1 MPASRSCAA
10 LVAALALMALGG
22 CSKADKPSAAASSS
36 GASTASASNGDDIV
50 GALASYKLNESN
62 VNKFIAVSQNLR
74 QIAKQH
80 PEYMKDLE
88 AKQGQADPRTLD
100 DMVQRLNS
108 IPPMKAALSQAGFS
122 AKDYTLT
129 MFSLMSAGMV
139 YQMRKQGLMK
149 ADTALPASTN
159 ADNVAFIAAHPEILD
174 RISKAMDDSSGT
186 EQ

>member
-1 MPASRSCAA
+1 MPAIRSCAG
-10 LVAALALMALGG
+10 LVATLAFVALGG
-22 CSKADKPSAAASSS
+22 CSKADKSSATPSSS
-36 GASTASASNGDDIV
+36 GAATASATNSGDDIV
-50 GALASYKLNESN
+50 TALASYKLTESN

-88 AKQGQADPRTLD
+88 AKQDQADPKTLD

-108 IPPMKAALSQAGFS
+108 IPPMKAALSQADFS

-129 MFSLMSAGMV
+129 MFSLMSAGTV

-159 ADNVAFIAAHPEILD
+159 ADNVAFIAAHPDLLD
-174 RISKAMDDSSGT
+174 KMSKAMDDSGG
-186 EQ
+186 Q